1 MTEKTILTEVKKHG
15 SVQAFIVASLAA
27 IDVRA
32 LRRPTRAPEPTDLVL
47 GEASEAIMRL
57 VGVYRQVKEI
67 QAPIGQEMQAFTGRV
82 TATTEEYNKT
92 NKTTALVRAMQD
104 PTLLRAAQRYEQ
116 VEPAYDAGRHVLTM
130 IRNLITTEIE
140 VAFKVPEDVEAEIDN
155 RWRVVAPAKSTGSGL
170 PPELAAML
178 GSALSG
184 SRRSRR

>member
-82 TATTEEYNKT
+82 TATTEEYAKS

-104 PTLLRAAQRYEQ
+104 PTLLQAAQRYEQ
-116 VEPAYDAGRHVLTM
+116 IEPAYDAGRHVLNM
-130 IRNLITTEIE
+130 IRNAITTEIE
-140 VAFKVPEDVEAEIDN
+140 VTFKVPEDVEAEIDS
-155 RWRVVAPAKSTGSGL
+155 RWRIVAPAKSKGDGL